1 MAGFDATDSIKF
13 SMLVA
18 FANMSMTLVTI
29 AFVDRCGRR
38 PLLLCSLLGVIGSL
52 SVLAL
57 SFIWKEHGGGDL
69 AVWLTVA
76 ALVLYIITFAPG
88 MGPIPWTVNSEI
100 YPTHCRA
107 AGNGASSA
115 GNWISNLL
123 ISLAFLPVTKLIT
136 PAGTFFLL
144 ASISVGGFF
153 FFFFKLPETKGK
165 SLEEIQAEF
174 K

>member
-88 MGPIPWTVNSEI
+88 MG
-100 YPTHCRA
+100 
-107 AGNGASSA
+107 SA
-115 GNWISNLL
+115 
-123 ISLAFLPVTKLIT
+123 LPVKI
-136 PAGTFFLL
+136 
-144 ASISVGGFF
+144 ASANVH
-153 FFFFKLPETKGK
+153 KETKGRG
-165 SLEEIQAEF
+165 AGGGGPRRCD
-174 K
+174 